1 MFTFISST
9 PTFTYF
15 ISLSFPRK
23 RLKCYRV
30 WGWFLL
36 RHCPPLGDVSLA
48 PLSWLNR
55 ALRRTVSVCGNLDEA
70 LTVLPTCAIW
80 RQWGSSPP
88 ASQKALFGT
97 NCGWL
102 LYDHE
107 SRDHAPTL
115 GISFVSFLF
124 LFRPQWTIP
133 LGFFYWSFYIF
144 ELNIGELEVLALGPL
159 LFAVCWFSGQKLNSS
174 PGSLQMMNSIWII
187 DLQSFTCT

>member
-1 MFTFISST
+1 MLQGVGVIPSPALPSPRRCQPRSPFLAKSS
-9 PTFTYF
+9 
-15 ISLSFPRK
+15 SEKDSF
-23 RLKCYRV
+23 C
-30 WGWFLL
+30 L
-36 RHCPPLGDVSLA
+36 REPGRGFDGA
-48 PLSWLNR
+48 PDL
-55 ALRRTVSVCGNLDEA
+55 CNLTA
-70 LTVLPTCAIW
+70 MGIFPS
-80 RQWGSSPP
+80 R
-88 ASQKALFGT
+88 QKALFGT